1 MIQTSILFFPLESLF
16 VLLLTILFE
25 IEEIYD
31 TNLHCGVYSPQSG
44 EYAQSKREA
53 QNNRKKKLLE
63 RNLKV
68 LRSKTRA
75 CKNAH
80 KGAFATP
87 IEVVERKLDKYV
99 PHNGTQWMPFFGFMT
114 SDVTGYWHSAFLLEI
129 AFVHAPRLFRF
140 VFTLVSIRNEFVDT
154 LDRFLRVVS
163 EPFRRDLRL
172 WRSVPVHLSAT
183 GALVRNSYM
192 ATSLFACDSNN
203 VEKWMALVTGLIT
216 ST

>member
-1 MIQTSILFFPLESLF
+1 
-16 VLLLTILFE
+16 
-25 IEEIYD
+25 
-31 TNLHCGVYSPQSG
+31 
-44 EYAQSKREA
+44 
-53 QNNRKKKLLE
+53 
-63 RNLKV
+63 
-68 LRSKTRA
+68 
-75 CKNAH
+75 
-80 KGAFATP
+80 
-87 IEVVERKLDKYV
+87 LDKYV

-216 ST
+216 STSLVNAGSLLFLHLKCYYNTSVSKGIVKYFLNIMGSDDDYEPQSM